1 MKLTRFLMLMLSSAA
16 LFVACEGGEE
26 QQPQQKVNITLSSD
40 VESGMV
46 GESVT
51 FTVVTEDGTDVTAN
65 AKFIDKSSDYAVVS
79 NPYVLPYDGKIEVYA
94 MYGENKSNTITIT
107 AKLGFPMLEEDN
119 NPTKVNFSHR
129 MLLVD
134 HTGSKCTFCP
144 KMMNALK
151 EIEETDGYH
160 EKYYEVMCH
169 SYSNNISA
177 DKAYSAAAGVISGF
191 FGVNEHPTLTYNFDT
206 SKKSTYNDNIKGN
219 IDSYWGAMAG
229 DAGIAAVTL
238 IGRSCVNTEVAVKV
252 KSAGEYRLTAWLLE
266 DGVEQAQA
274 GYTAEWQ
281 HIHNNVVRSIISNDP
296 LSGIDLGTMEAGS
309 CIKKSIA
316 FENIHRMWV
325 PENFKV
331 LFIVSKLGADGHY
344 SVANVALCPGND
356 NIDFAYL
363 D

>member
-1 MKLTRFLMLMLSSAA
+1 MLMLSCAA
-16 LFVACEGGEE
+16 LFAACEGEE
-26 QQPQQKVNITLSSD
+26 PEAQKIAITLTAD
-40 VESGMV
+40 VDEVMV

-51 FTVVTEDGTDVTAN
+51 FTVIAEDGTDVTAN
-65 AKFIDKSSDYAVVS
+65 SKFIDKSSDYAVVS

-107 AKLGFPMLEEDN
+107 AKLGFPMLKEDN

-219 IDSYWGAMAG
+219 IDSYWGAMEG

-238 IGRSCVNTEVAVKV
+238 VGRSCVNTEVAVKV

-266 DGVEQAQA
+266 DGIEQAQA

-281 HIHNNVVRSIISNDP
+281 NIHNNVVRSIISNDP
-296 LSGIDLGTMEAGS
+296 LSGVDLGTIEAGGS
-309 CIKKSIA
+309 VKKTFA
-316 FENIHRMWV
+316 FENLHRKW
-325 PENFKV
+325 NRDNLKV
-331 LFIVSKLGADGHY
+331 LFIVSKADANGKY
-344 SVANVALCPGND
+344 DVVNVALCPAND
-356 NIDFAYL
+356 AIDYEYI